1 MIPKVSTNG
10 TIVACGFVFGDVASR
25 HRPRRVTPVCGLAR
39 GVARRRR
46 TSLTS
51 REATMAWESHLSA
64 RTGFSS
70 SLIGSEVPAE
80 MERVEV
86 VRCPRRPTTRTLPAY
101 LRAQ

>member
-1 MIPKVSTNG
+1 MIPKGFLTG

-39 GVARRRR
+39 GVARRR
-46 TSLTS
+46 TSSAS
-51 REATMAWESHLSA
+51 REATIAWESHLSA

-86 VRCPRRPTTRTLPAY
+86 VRCPRRPTSRTLPAY